1 MKISRIL
8 GRKVV
13 TLASA
18 VSLLGAGLIIG
29 GVTMASGSSSTATY
43 YACLRGGSLSKV
55 GTTTPKCPRPS
66 RVISWDRNGV
76 TGATGPVGA
85 QGIAGQGYS
94 STTSNSVYTIAVG
107 SATFG
112 GIADTGAYI
121 VGQRVR
127 IIATTTPADY
137 VEGVITAISSNASI
151 TVLIDSSSGTGS
163 YSAWTFS
170 IAGNV
175 GAQGPS
181 GRPGAQ
187 GAQGAQGAAGAPG
200 SSTQDCSVA
209 PYAGVDFSGCN
220 FAGADLSNAN
230 LAGANLTGANL
241 TGANLTGANLSGANL
256 NDANLT
262 SATITGANLTFANL
276 STVNFTGVTFATGF
290 DIGGA
295 NVQNTNF
302 SGAILGGYITSGGL
316 SGAPVL
322 PNGWTISSS
331 PLIIGQVIYSPNSQ
345 WSATNQFGL
354 CNVYRASTNCMS

>member
-55 GTTTPKCPRPS
+55 GTTTPKCPSPS
-66 RVISWDRNGV
+66 RVISWDKNGV

-94 STTSNSVYTIAVG
+94 STTSNSAYTIAVG

-112 GIADTGAYI
+112 GIADTGAYV

-137 VEGVITAISSNASI
+137 VEGVVTAISSNASI
-151 TVLIDSSSGTGS
+151 TVLIDSLSGTGS

-181 GRPGAQ
+181 GRQ
-187 GAQGAQGAAGAPG
+187 GAQGTAGAPG
-200 SSTQDCSVA
+200 SSTQDCSA
-209 PYAGVDFSGCN
+209 TPYAGVDFAGCN

-230 LAGANLTGANL
+230 LAGANLTGADL
-241 TGANLTGANLSGANL
+241 TGADLSGANL

-262 SATITGANLTFANL
+262 SATIESANLTFANL
-276 STVNFTGVTFATGF
+276 STANFTGVIFATGF

-302 SGAILGGYITSGGL
+302 SGAILGRYMTSGGL
-316 SGAPVL
+316 SGTPVL
-322 PNGWTISSS
+322 PNDWSITPQPG
-331 PLIIGQVIYSPNSQ
+331 IIGEVIVSLSSEWTANSQ
-345 WSATNQFGL
+345 FDL
-354 CNVYRASTNCMS
+354 CRVYQASSYCSML